1 MKVTIRLSTETSYS
15 VTIPDNSTVED
26 LRNSSKVA
34 CPPSAKIPDDF
45 KLIYNGEKL
54 TPNYKTLEALGI
66 VSGTDGNVVI
76 LMSDGSDT
84 PKSNSPVA
92 SPTLK
97 PVALATGTTT
107 GKPVVKKTKKKNR
120 CSFKNCSAAHLRM
133 VGNCGHCQGKF
144 CAKHRLLEDHLCQ
157 GLQFCKDN
165 AHEKNAMKLQNE
177 KTITSK
183 V

>member
-1 MKVTIRLSTETSYS
+1 MKVTIRSSTEISYS

-26 LRNSSKVA
+26 LRNSAKVA
-34 CPPSAKIPDDF
+34 CPPSGKIPEDF

-54 TPNYKTLEALGI
+54 TPNYKTLEAFGI
-66 VSGTDGNVVI
+66 VAGAEDIVVI

-84 PKSNSPVA
+84 PKSTSPIGSPALQPVA
-92 SPTLK
+92 S
-97 PVALATGTTT
+97 ATG
-107 GKPVVKKTKKKNR
+107 GGSVGPAKKKTKKNR
-120 CSFKNCSAAHLRM
+120 CSFKNCSAVPLRM
-133 VGNCGHCQGKF
+133 VGNCSHCQGKF